1 MARKKKQ
8 LPILEKV
15 TITDVAAE
23 GKAIAR
29 VNDMVVFVPFVAP
42 GDVVDIQLTR
52 KKNSYAEGK
61 PVYFHEYSAKRA
73 EPFCE
78 HFGVCG
84 GCKWQHLPY
93 EEQLYYKQKQVYDNL
108 TRIGKVE
115 MEEKLPILGS
125 ERTTFYRNKLE
136 FTFSNKKWLT
146 EEEIQSGASFD
157 CMNGVGFH
165 IPGMFDK
172 VLDIH
177 KCWLQDDISNKI
189 RLCVKEYCLSHE
201 GYPFFDL
208 RNQEGFVRTLMI
220 RTASTGDLMVV
231 LVFFHEDV
239 ERREALLSHL
249 AERFPEIMPG
259 IGINNFRKIMVFI
272 QVSAVLAFT
281 FVPHTRSGNLT
292 QTINII
298 SLDTQFF
305 FNFMAHLLRPG
316 FCTKSTDFQLEFF
329 AG

>member
-115 MEEKLPILGS
+115 ME
-125 ERTTFYRNKLE
+125 R
-136 FTFSNKKWLT
+136 
-146 EEEIQSGASFD
+146 
-157 CMNGVGFH
+157 
-165 IPGMFDK
+165 
-172 VLDIH
+172 
-177 KCWLQDDISNKI
+177 
-189 RLCVKEYCLSHE
+189 
-201 GYPFFDL
+201 
-208 RNQEGFVRTLMI
+208 
-220 RTASTGDLMVV
+220 
-231 LVFFHEDV
+231 
-239 ERREALLSHL
+239 
-249 AERFPEIMPG
+249 
-259 IGINNFRKIMVFI
+259 NFR
-272 QVSAVLAFT
+272 S
-281 FVPHTRSGNLT
+281 
-292 QTINII
+292 
-298 SLDTQFF
+298 
-305 FNFMAHLLRPG
+305 
-316 FCTKSTDFQLEFF
+316 
-329 AG
+329 